1 LEDERGR
8 PQQGMGN
15 QSSEEETRGRRSD
28 EDVGE
33 DRQTGPTHHAQTQME
48 GQAPL

>member
-1 LEDERGR
+1 VVCLVWDFRVWEDECGR

-28 EDVGE
+28 EDAGE
-33 DRQTGPTHHAQTQME
+33 DR
-48 GQAPL
+48 